1 MSENKTCGQK
11 TEVYSR
17 VTGFYR
23 PVQAWNDGKQQ
34 EFKDRKF
41 YKTESA
47 KNIKPWEKPI
57 E

>member
-1 MSENKTCGQK
+1 MSKCGAK

-23 PVQAWNDGKQQ
+23 PVQSWNNGKQQ
-34 EFKDRKF
+34 EFKDRKMM
-41 YKTESA
+41 EVGS
-47 KNIKPWEKPI
+47 EKK